1 MTNPMRRFIIHFGLP
16 AAMVL
21 FLSSCFLFRKN
32 EGTVIPPPVTS
43 KPVEERPAPP
53 PPKNALPAPFN
64 VPAFGRKELRPVY
77 NVALFTPLS
86 VDQVLS
92 DTGFS
97 VNNQS
102 PLPPGTVAGLEF
114 YEGAMLAMDSLRQ
127 DGIPIHLSVYDTKS
141 RSRPL
146 NRLLSSGQLDSTHLI
161 LGSVNSTELKEIS
174 AFAKQKKINFI
185 SVTYPNDGGIQDNPF
200 LTILN
205 TTLRVHC
212 NAIQDFAQR
221 KFSNKHVVV
230 IYQNNSQEK
239 QNLAYLQEAYTAMTY
254 SGKSALH
261 PFEWTNST
269 TAKDLSAH
277 LDKDKNNVIILTAL
291 YPQVSLSIIGQLI
304 ELTQS
309 YRISVVG
316 MPTLDGL
323 ADLRKSQYKGI
334 DIFYSTPYP
343 YLHATDNPAITSMM
357 WHFFN
362 KYHSRPSDMALKGYE
377 SLFYFGKL
385 LHKDGMYFNAD
396 LNDPAG
402 RLLTQ
407 FQIQPIYRGGK
418 DTKTPPDYFENTR
431 LYFMRVR
438 DGKVIPAN

>member
-1 MTNPMRRFIIHFGLP
+1 MKRFTVHLLLP
-16 AAMVL
+16 VTMVML
-21 FLSSCFLFRKN
+21 LSSCFLFRKN
-32 EGTVIPPPVTS
+32 EGTVIPPAVST
-43 KPVEERPAPP
+43 KPAEEKPAPP
-53 PPKNALPAPFN
+53 PPKTNERAPFD
-64 VPAFGRKELRPVY
+64 VPAFGRKEVRPVY

-97 VNNQS
+97 VNNRT
-102 PLPPGTVAGLEF
+102 PLPGGTVAGLEF
-114 YEGAMLAMDSLRQ
+114 YEGALLAMDSLRQ
-127 DGIPIHLSVYDTKS
+127 TGIQLHLSVYDTKS
-141 RSRPL
+141 LSRPL
-146 NRLLSSGQLDSTHLI
+146 NRLLNSGQLDSTHLI
-161 LGSVNSTELKEIS
+161 LGSVNSAELKAIS
-174 AFAKQKKINFI
+174 TFAKQKQINFV
-185 SVTYPNDGGIQDNPF
+185 SVTYPNDAGIQDNPF

-212 NAIQDFAQR
+212 NAIQDFVQR

-230 IYQNNSQEK
+230 VYQNNSQEK
-239 QNLAYLQEAYTAMTY
+239 QNLAYLQQAYTAMNY
-254 SGKSALH
+254 SGKAALT
-261 PFEWTNST
+261 PFEWTNNT
-269 TAKDLSAH
+269 TAEDLSAH
-277 LDKDKNNVIILTAL
+277 LDKDKNNIVILTAL

-304 ELTQS
+304 PLMQS

-323 ADLRKSQYKGI
+323 ADLRKPNYKGI

-343 YLHATDNPAITSMM
+343 YLAATNNPAITSMM

-385 LHKDGMYFNAD
+385 LYKDGMYFNAD

-407 FQIQPIYRGGK
+407 FQIQPIYRGK
-418 DTKTPPDYFENTR
+418 DDNNPPDYFENTR

-438 DGKVIPAN
+438 DGKVIRAN